1 MIRINENI
9 EKIWKKWFILKQY
22 SNFFIYFK
30 GGKVMKLYEQYLEL
44 KKNLMFVM
52 YLKWESFMFYWR
64 MIVIN
69 ILKY

>member
-22 SNFFIYFK
+22 STFFIYFK